1 MQEIQNR
8 CFNWKRGGGWEGGI
22 LGSPARFTREEREI
36 RAGRRLPVLLRDTL
50 APHPHLVYTI
60 VPDWAEADFPRED

>member
-1 MQEIQNR
+1 M
-8 CFNWKRGGGWEGGI
+8 
-22 LGSPARFTREEREI
+22 GSPARFTREEREI